1 MMEMR
6 EFINKTLDLIDKH
19 EIENLIHEQAVKSV
33 KYLQLK
39 ENEISSVKNAINE
52 FEMKRKKVEEN
63 NKKLIENLDKLN
75 I

>member
-1 MMEMR
+1 MEMR

>member
-39 ENEISSVKNAINE
+39 ENKISSVKNAINE